1 MEDKSLT
8 DVVLQGR
15 LVKMRLLKP
24 KDAEITFAWRNSQRA
39 QYLNRGATDV
49 ESQRR
54 WIINS
59 ENNGDLNFV
68 IEYKK
73 TPVGMLSLCDIN
85 PRNHSFIMGRELLGE
100 PEIIGNAPVVFESEI
115 LILDYAF
122 EKLGMHSSYGDVMG
136 TNTGMLK
143 MRRFLRWN
151 RSGIFKEHFFVNGEY
166 VDAVLFSL
174 LKDDYYSTT
183 RKIMQSMVDM
193 YLKNS
198 EGV

>member
-1 MEDKSLT
+1 M

-24 KDAEITFAWRNSQRA
+24 EDAEITLAWRNSQRA
-39 QYLNRGATDV
+39 QYLNRGAKDV

-73 TPVGMLSLCDIN
+73 TPVGMLSLYDMN
-85 PRNHSFIMGRELLGE
+85 PRNQSFVMGRELLGE
-100 PEIIGNAPVVFESEI
+100 PKFIGSAPVAFESEI

-122 EKLGMHSSYGDVMG
+122 EKLGMHSTYGDVMG
-136 TNTGMLK
+136 TNLGMLK

-151 RSGIFKEHFFVNGEY
+151 RSGLFKEHFFVNGEY

-174 LKDDYYSTT
+174 LKDDYYSKT
-183 RKIMQSMVDM
+183 RKILQSTVDM
-193 YLKNS
+193 YLKNL
-198 EGV
+198 EGVSFES

>member
-1 MEDKSLT
+1 M
-8 DVVLQGR
+8 DVVLHGR

-24 KDAEITFAWRNSQRA
+24 EDAEITLAWRNSQRA

-73 TPVGMLSLCDIN
+73 TPVGMLSLYDMN
-85 PRNHSFIMGRELLGE
+85 PRNQSFVMGRELLGE
-100 PEIIGNAPVVFESEI
+100 PKFIGSAPVAFESEI

-122 EKLGMHSSYGDVMG
+122 EKLGMHSTYGDVMG
-136 TNTGMLK
+136 TNLGMLK

-151 RSGIFKEHFFVNGEY
+151 RSGLFKEHFFVNGEY

-174 LKDDYYSTT
+174 LKDDYYSKT
-183 RKIMQSMVDM
+183 RKILQSTVDM
-193 YLKNS
+193 YLKNL
-198 EGV
+198 EGVNFES